1 MLSASD
7 ALPTTQLP
15 QTAELHRSFAVPD
28 VEVSKRSDGKRV
40 VTGLIAPYNTPAD
53 IMEVRSGR
61 VVSYSEQFA
70 PGAFHRAAA
79 APYRVQLQLEH
90 DDRLERLV
98 GYGLEFRDSEAGC
111 VGEFALYPTTADRA
125 VELMDSSHRGLSVTF
140 MTLRPSY
147 GSERDGELVT
157 REQVHLRAVAAV
169 SDPAYADAG
178 VLALRAQAD
187 AAIAA
192 QREAERQVSEMVETL
207 TFLRDSGGALT
218 EAQQRWLVEH
228 GVKLATS

>member
-1 MLSASD
+1 MTAPPT
-7 ALPTTQLP
+7 LPLNQMP
-15 QTAELHRSFAVPD
+15 PSQELHRAFSVPD

-61 VVSYSEQFA
+61 VISYQEQFA

-98 GYGLEFRDSEAGC
+98 GYGLSFKDSDEGC
-111 VGEFALYPTTADRA
+111 VGEFALYPTTAERA

-192 QREAERQVSEMVETL
+192 QREADRQVAEMVETL
-207 TFLRDSGGALT
+207 TFLRDSGSTLT
-218 EAQQRWLVEH
+218 EAQQRWLSEH
-228 GVKLATS
+228 GVNLAAS